1 MKSQIQLLW
10 DKTQQSSCG
19 TTSLALGSSVG
30 LVLSHPATS
39 TLPSSLHLAA
49 LYISRILQHL
59 LNELS
64 KQVLLRSDCAK
75 ERL

>member
-19 TTSLALGSSVG
+19 ITSLALGSSVG